1 MAIAIIDSD
10 TYESGSGGYVTTH
23 TLPDI
28 DVSGTDTLAIAVG
41 FNRNPLSDV
50 GSWTIEGASPTSLIN
65 SINTNVSAIQSYYH
79 LINNATTTV
88 VSNTPSFKL
97 QAIIG
102 LGLSGVD
109 QTTPIAGSSAAA
121 DGYGAAASHSYTGTA
136 GNLLIVFVTTSAD
149 RTYTATNCTALQSVI
164 HADANLGSGFVGYV
178 TATGSSQTVGATW
191 TTDTNWQC
199 AVAEIKAASG
209 SPPAS
214 SSKLTLLGVG

>member
-1 MAIAIIDSD
+1 MAIAFTDSD
-10 TYESGSGGYVTTH
+10 IYESGSGGYVTTH

-50 GSWTIEGASPTSLIN
+50 GSWTIEGNSPTSLIN
-65 SINTNVSAIQSYYH
+65 AINTNVAAIQSYYY
-79 LINNATTTV
+79 LINNAATTI

-121 DGYGAAASHSYTGTA
+121 SGYGTAASHTYTGTA
-136 GNLLIVFVTTSAD
+136 GNLLLVFVTTSAD
-149 RTYTATNCTALQSVI
+149 RTYTPTSNTALQSVI
-164 HADANLGSGFVGYV
+164 HADANLGSGYVGYA
-178 TATGSSQTVGATW
+178 TATGSSQTLGATW
-191 TTDTNWQC
+191 TTDTNWEC
-199 AVAEIKAASG
+199 AVVEIKEATG
-209 SPPAS
+209 GPPPTV
-214 SSKLTLLGVG
+214 SKLTLLGVG